1 MRPTAASEPLLV
13 VVADRQ
19 LRASIGT
26 LLRERQRDLGIELS
40 AFEVRRHP
48 NSDPG
53 CRVAIVEQ
61 VRQALRRF
69 ARLLVVFDYDGCG
82 STEPPERIR
91 EKVEDD
97 LARNGWKGRSK
108 VIVIVPE
115 LEAWIWGPSE
125 GAARALGW
133 GRGFPALRAW
143 LAEEGLWPTTHA
155 KPPDPKEA
163 AERVLRRSGG
173 KLVSRFF
180 RDLAAAADFRDC
192 RDPAFCALRD
202 TLREWYPAV
211 DAAPKEA

>member
-1 MRPTAASEPLLV
+1 MMPTAASEPLLV

-19 LRASIGT
+19 MQAAIKT
-26 LLRERQRDLGIELS
+26 LLQERQPDLGVELS
-40 AFEVRRHP
+40 AFDVRRHP

-61 VRQALRRF
+61 VRQAPRGF

-91 EKVEDD
+91 EKVEDN

-115 LEAWIWGPSE
+115 LESWIWGPSE

-133 GRGFPALRAW
+133 GRGFPELRAW
-143 LAEEGLWPTTHA
+143 LAEEGLWPPAHA
-155 KPPDPKEA
+155 KPPDPKKA
-163 AERVLRRSGG
+163 AERVLGRSE
-173 KLVSRFF
+173 KRLDAHFF
-180 RDLAAAADFRDC
+180 RGLAAAADFRDC

-202 TLREWYPAV
+202 TLREWYPA
-211 DAAPKEA
+211 AAAVPKES